1 MAKTYGVN
9 IDINTNSKETQKE
22 FDRLRKSIA
31 EATDEVNDLSKQFG
45 ENSKEA
51 DAAKKSL
58 SELTL
63 AYDEMTKEATDL
75 GATFEDVYG
84 EMKPLTG
91 QMGEMEDRLY
101 QMALAGDTSS
111 QAYKDL
117 LAEVGNYRRVQIE
130 TDLAVDGAAETLTGK
145 LGKGLEGVTS
155 GFAAT
160 QGAMALFGSENE
172 ALEKSLLKVQSAL
185 AIQQGVKGLRN
196 SYRELGGAT
205 GIATTIQSGFNK
217 VLKANPI
224 GLIVTAIAA
233 VIAALGSLTDVL
245 DPVIQTLKDFGDL
258 IGLTNFAEEE
268 QAAERERRHQEE
280 LERIAREKQAREDAF
295 NARQNQY
302 NREIALAEALGKST
316 RELREEQLKDSKEFN
331 KKEGDLLQEKINNA
345 RKLLKS
351 LQDDD
356 ALSTFLR
363 EENQKTLDE
372 LLSTQRDYYEASKDA
387 DNDLKIFKINNRK
400 EDAADEK
407 ADQAERLSNYK
418 TYLQNRIN
426 AARKIEDQENQLL
439 EEGIEKELEINRDKF
454 RREREDIERNENL
467 KKDERLKLLEL
478 NTKLEA
484 QAEQKIRDKF
494 AKQKQAEDER
504 REKEA
509 FEALKA
515 IKVTSGQETL
525 NLLNE
530 QLQAENAAV
539 IAADKERQRIEQEA
553 AERRKRNIELAIQAT
568 RDGLQII
575 ADLTEIFAG
584 KSEKQQRQAFKVQKA
599 INIANATIDTYQ
611 AANVALK
618 SAPPPFN
625 YVAVAAAIT
634 TGFLNIKKI
643 ASTKFEGGGTAPS
656 ETTPDTAG
664 LEGGAITPE
673 FNVVG
678 DSGINQLAQLQQPV
692 QAYVVSGE
700 VTTAQSLDRNR
711 VQNAT
716 L

>member
-1 MAKTYGVN
+1 
-9 IDINTNSKETQKE
+9 
-22 FDRLRKSIA
+22 
-31 EATDEVNDLSKQFG
+31 
-45 ENSKEA
+45 
-51 DAAKKSL
+51 
-58 SELTL
+58 
-63 AYDEMTKEATDL
+63 MTKEATDL

-145 LGKGLEGVTS
+145 GVTS

-233 VIAALGSLTDVL
+233 VIAALASLTDVL
-245 DPVIQTLKDFGDL
+245 DPVIQAFKDFGDL

-268 QAAERERRHQEE
+268 QAAERELRHQNEMA
-280 LERIAREKQAREDAF
+280 RIAAEKEARENAF
-295 NARQNQY
+295 NERQDQFD
-302 NREIALAEALGKST
+302 REIALAKALGEST
-316 RELREEQLKDSKEFN
+316 FELEKKKIQDKINTN
-331 KKEGDLLQEKINNA
+331 KKEAKLNKQAFEDAVAQNKTLEKIYKNA
-345 RKLLKS
+345 SETEKG
-351 LQDDD
+351 
-356 ALSTFLR
+356 FLR
-363 EENQKTLDE
+363 ASLEANRERIKEYKKYTKAVKDGTNELKVFLIEADNETKEKEKSNQK
-372 LLSTQRDYYEASKDA
+372 
-387 DNDLKIFKINNRK
+387 
-400 EDAADEK
+400 
-407 ADQAERLSNYK
+407 ERLSNYK
-418 TYLQNRIN
+418 AYLQNRIN

-454 RREREDIERNENL
+454 RREREDIKRNENL
-467 KKDERLKLLEL
+467 KKDEKIRLTEL
-478 NTKLEA
+478 SVQLEA

-504 REKEA
+504 REKES
-509 FEALKA
+509 FDALKA

-678 DSGINQLAQLQQPV
+678 DSGINQLAQLQQQPV

>member
-51 DAAKKSL
+51 DAARKSL

-63 AYDEMTKEATDL
+63 AYDGMTKEATDL

-101 QMALAGDTSS
+101 QMSLAGDTSS

-130 TDLAVDGAAETLTGK
+130 TDLAVDQAAETFTGK
-145 LGKGLEGVTS
+145 LGKGLEGATS
-155 GFAAT
+155 GFAAV
-160 QGAMALFGSENE
+160 QGVMGLVGSESQQ
-172 ALEKSLLKVQSAL
+172 LEKTLLKVQSAL
-185 AIQQGVKGLRN
+185 AIQQGVKGMIDFARSTNLA
-196 SYRELGGAT
+196 GKAMKV
-205 GIATTIQSGFNK
+205 FNAI
-217 VLKANPI
+217 VSLNPLTLIITAVVALIGYFAVFTDAIDVVIDGLKAV
-224 GLIVTAIAA
+224 GDW
-233 VIAALGSLTDVL
+233 LG
-245 DPVIQTLKDFGDL
+245 I
-258 IGLTNFAEEE
+258 TNFEEDK
-268 QAAERERRHQEE
+268 QAAEREERHQAE
-280 LERIAREKQAREDAF
+280 LRRIEREKEARQNAF

-316 RELREEQLKDSKEFN
+316 RELREQQLQDSIEFN
-331 KKEGDLLQEKINNA
+331 KKEGDNLEKSIKEQEDLVEGLRDNLDFFGQEILDNDID
-345 RKLLKS
+345 KLNELKKA
-351 LQDDD
+351 Q
-356 ALSTFLR
+356 A
-363 EENQKTLDE
+363 
-372 LLSTQRDYYEASKDA
+372 DYYEASKDA
-387 DNDLKIFKINNRK
+387 DNDLKIFKINNRD
-400 EDAADEK
+400 EDAADEA
-407 ADQAERLSNYK
+407 ADQAERLANYK

-454 RREREDIERNENL
+454 RREREDIKRNENL
-467 KKDERLKLLEL
+467 KKDEKIRLTEL
-478 NTKLEA
+478 SVQLEA

-504 REKEA
+504 REKES

-553 AERRKRNIELAIQAT
+553 AERRKRNIELTIQAT
-568 RDGLQII
+568 RDGLQILS
-575 ADLTEIFAG
+575 DLTEIFAN

-656 ETTPDTAG
+656 ETTPDAAG

-678 DSGINQLAQLQQPV
+678 DSGINQLAQLQQQPV
-692 QAYVVSGE
+692 QAFVVSGE